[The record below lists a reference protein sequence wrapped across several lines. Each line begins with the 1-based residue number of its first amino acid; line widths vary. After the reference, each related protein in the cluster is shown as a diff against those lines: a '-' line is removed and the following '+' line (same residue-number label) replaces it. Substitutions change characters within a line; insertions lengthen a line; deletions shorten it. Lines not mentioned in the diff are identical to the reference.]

1 MGVRRKVAE
10 WLNIPLQGMAAKK
23 AVQKLQ
29 ARGIEPQKG
38 TFVEGDTLA
47 VKHYGDVDH
56 DALSADFGAPVYYK
70 RGKET
75 GAVGGEYDERKFR
88 TEYKIKNER
97 KPAKDDPLEPL
108 AWAGER
114 YPEAGDSVQ
123 RWEPAK
129 NDFFTSKRRTAEEEA
144 IMARRAAA
152 QKEIDAGNYDPYFK
166 VEDRYDAPREVFED
180 TWQDTTKHAIPKK
193 QATIDEVRKVAN
205 DPEALKRLHEGYLA
219 GEPDVMSHDWY
230 PMGQLYDEYVKVY
243 GPERAPQ
250 EFRDGFSK
258 AMAVTTAG
266 QKPEPN
272 YLMAHMGNFLR
283 KRGERFPDSSVD
295 ISSPVGGQYTSGN
308 ARGYNENIIDAPGTP
323 VDAVTNP
330 KGADFSQAF
339 EGNPDAF
346 TTDKRMSSAWGLNAP
361 SKSHYG
367 LFSEAG
373 RETAR
378 AHGKEPRNYQGVGW
392 VGLDEKDTGKPA
404 IEYLNESIERT
415 RRVTGLPV
423 EDVVEGMVKHNRP
436 MYGVAAAA
444 TTGAGML
451 ATDEEAEAAAT
462 NKLGA
467 KATAAIKR
475 AANAAGRARRG
486 GTDSSTAQNLIME
499 QINALS
505 RMDRRLI
512 SENDRQR
519 GLDKLFEIYRKE
531 QERVDQAV
539 SDAVGVASKG
549 AVPEDAKF
557 IFGEQ
562 GGTFA
567 PRVERPLT
575 VDEEIGILQFK
586 GVERDMKEL
595 PAERQGNFGDPGPY
609 FADPYEPKFYNQ
621 EGKHGDVKEIPVK
634 DGKALYGGGAAAGAL
649 SIDDAEADPGGAL
662 AGSGVSDSNGRIT
675 GFLEGADAARR
686 GFMNLGE
693 EVFADMGGS
702 ALALAS
708 LVSDNLRGQPA
719 DYEKAKRWYNKISHG
734 TELLT
739 DDPSLENFRAADI
752 LDDFAAR
759 HPYVGGTVQGLMDS
773 LGNAVDYLDVNQEK
787 APEWAHPFIYGTG
800 AIF

>member
-56 DALSADFGAPVYYK
+56 DALSADLGTPVYYK
-70 RGKET
+70 RGKES
-75 GAVGGEYDERKFR
+75 GAVGAEYDERKFR
-88 TEYKIKNER
+88 TEYKLNNER

-108 AWAGER
+108 PWAGER
-114 YPEAGDSVQ
+114 YPQAGDSVQ
-123 RWEPAK
+123 KWEPSK
-129 NDFFTSKRRTAEEEA
+129 NDFYTSKRRTVEEEA

-152 QKEIDAGNYDPYFK
+152 QKDIDAGNYEPYFNLD
-166 VEDRYDAPREVFED
+166 ERYDAPREVFED
-180 TWQDTTKHAIPKK
+180 TWQDTTKVAIPKTE
-193 QATIDEVRKVAN
+193 ATVERIREVVN
-205 DPEALKRLHEGYLA
+205 NPEALKKLHEGYLA
-219 GEPDVMSHDWY
+219 GKPDEMAHDWY
-230 PMGQLYDEYVKVY
+230 PVGQLYHEYVKVY

-258 AMAVTTAG
+258 AMAVTTSG
-266 QKPEPN
+266 QNPTSN
-272 YLMAHMGNFLR
+272 YVMSHMGNFLR
-283 KRGERFPDSSVD
+283 KRGERFPESSVD
-295 ISSPVGGQYTSGN
+295 IPSPVGGQYTAGN
-308 ARGYNENIIDAPGTP
+308 AKSYNENIIDAPGTP
-323 VDAVTNP
+323 VDSATNP
-330 KGADFSQAF
+330 KGGDFSQAF
-339 EGNPDAF
+339 EGNVDAF
-346 TTDKRMSSAWGLNAP
+346 TTDKRMSSAWGLSAPPNA
-361 SKSHYG
+361 HYG
-367 LFSEAG
+367 LYSEAG
-373 RETAR
+373 RNAAR
-378 AHGKEPRNYQGVGW
+378 QAGAQPRNYQEVGW
-392 VGLDEKDTGKPA
+392 VGLDERDKGKPMMQH
-404 IEYLNESIERT
+404 LNESIERT

-519 GLDKLFEIYRKE
+519 GLDKLLEIYRKE
-531 QERVDQAV
+531 QERVDQAL

-549 AVPEDAKF
+549 EVPENAKF

-562 GGTFA
+562 GGSFA

-595 PAERQGNFGDPGPY
+595 PTELQGNFGDPGPY
-609 FADPYEPKFYNQ
+609 FADPYEPKFYSQ

-693 EVFADMGGS
+693 EIFADMGGS

-752 LDDFAAR
+752 LNDFAAK

-773 LGNAVDYLDVNQEK
+773 LGNAVDYLDVNQDK